1 MDDRH
6 CDYCGLLLDPASAK
20 FAWMSRQHGGD
31 CQEAVRT
38 ALAAARL
45 QGWREG
51 REAAAKWYFDQATQ
65 LDSDTEWVC
74 SAIRAL
80 PEPDYSEEE

>member
-1 MDDRH
+1 MADVLPDCMMPDGADPCAGYRRLMDDHR
-6 CDYCGLLLDPASAK
+6 
-20 FAWMSRQHGGD
+20 
-31 CQEAVRT
+31 V